1 MFLDEKEVIDAEEVE
16 ETETKE
22 EAKEEKAEETKTES
36 SNGGSKYHLIREN
49 FNKALKF
56 AIIGLGIETIVWIL
70 TAIFGTVIDN
80 NVVNIINCLILAA
93 GCAGL
98 VFVGIVELKLFL
110 NETNP
115 KHTEDVASFVISL
128 VAFIIAFLS
137 ALWFGIDSIQSL
149 IWFFRGL

>member
-1 MFLDEKEVIDAEEVE
+1 MFFEEEKEVIEAEEVKE
-16 ETETKE
+16 EETKE
-22 EAKEEKAEETKTES
+22 ETKAEENTNSGDKP
-36 SNGGSKYHLIREN
+36 KYHLIREN

-98 VFVGIVELKLFL
+98 VFVGIVELKLFI

-115 KHTEDVASFVISL
+115 KHTEDIASFIISL

-137 ALWFGIDSIQSL
+137 ALWFGIDSIESL